1 MSWLFD
7 IGQEVRISGAQKA
20 AEKASEKTIDLSANA
35 DTLKRRLDV
44 MALANQA
51 LFEILQS
58 SLGIAEEEVLLRMAE
73 IDGRDGKKDGKISPR
88 VVACVRCGKKVST
101 ARLRCMFCNETV
113 TEGHIFEKT

>member
-7 IGQEVRISGAQKA
+7 IGQEVRISAAQKEA
-20 AEKASEKTIDLSANA
+20 QKASEKAIDLSSNA
-35 DTLKRRLDV
+35 DSLKRRLDV

-58 SLGIAEEEVLLRMAE
+58 RLGISEEEVILRMAE
-73 IDGRDGKKDGKISPR
+73 IDMRDGKKDGRMNPR
-88 VVACVRCGKKVST
+88 VVSCIKCGRKVST

-113 TEGHIFEKT
+113 TEGHIFEKA